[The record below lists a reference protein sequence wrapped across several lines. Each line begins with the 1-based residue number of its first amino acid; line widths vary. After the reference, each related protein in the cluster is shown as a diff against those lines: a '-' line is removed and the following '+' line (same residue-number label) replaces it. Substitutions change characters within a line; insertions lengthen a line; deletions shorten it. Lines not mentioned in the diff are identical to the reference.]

1 MMSPAKLVSSR
12 KCLGP
17 NVFCVWG
24 MCFKHGQQVRSALWK
39 WCSLIVV
46 DWHKSTQLFICSSSG
61 HCEIKNHFKTTGFRL
76 PTHLPIS
83 QSWKTKSGH
92 ALFARMVLYFT
103 AVRQC
108 QNLSS
113 TLTDWGRGWEI
124 RWALFS
130 NGSLFSND
138 RTPKL
143 NKKHIYCVQKDR
155 AMFTSRWTLKCLRPD
170 GPKIVTSRST
180 QKWFDVQISPKMF
193 SRPWTPV
200 PWVPQVFLREL

>member
-1 MMSPAKLVSSR
+1 MNVHAHASVVHLFWEQEQRCLELLMMAPAKLASSR

-17 NVFCVWG
+17 NVLCVWG
-24 MCFKHGQQVRSALWK
+24 MCFKHGQQIWSALWK

-46 DWHKSTQLFICSSSG
+46 DWHKSTQLFIFSSSG

-76 PTHLPIS
+76 PTPPPII

-108 QNLSS
+108 QSIPS

-124 RWALFS
+124 PWAIFS
-130 NGSLFSND
+130 NGSLFRND

-143 NKKHIYCVQKDR
+143 TKTC
-155 AMFTSRWTLKCLRPD
+155 FLRPE
-170 GPKIVTSRST
+170 GFRNVY
-180 QKWFDVQISPKMF
+180 V
-193 SRPWTPV
+193 
-200 PWVPQVFLREL
+200 